1 MVIMHSGYEVEVDAE
16 LNGLSLGGVG
26 SGTTIDGIAVIGSQD
41 DGVELWGGTVNL
53 DNVYIKNALD
63 DSLDMDLGYTGT
75 ITNIWI
81 QQAANSD
88 HGIEADNN
96 GGNMTATPITD
107 PTINNITIDG
117 GASADDA
124 IKLREGMG
132 GNFSNAKFIV
142 NNSAEYV
149 LNMADQATLDN
160 NEFSF
165 TNTAFVSSND
175 QIFKGDDTAMTNTMV
190 QRFSA
195 EATNLYGHE

>member
-1 MVIMHSGYEVEVDAE
+1 
-16 LNGLSLGGVG
+16 
-26 SGTTIDGIAVIGSQD
+26 
-41 DGVELWGGTVNL
+41 
-53 DNVYIKNALD
+53 
-63 DSLDMDLGYTGT
+63 MDLGYTGT
-75 ITNIWI
+75 INNIWI

-107 PTINNITIDG
+107 PTINNITIVG

-132 GNFSNAKFIV
+132 GDFNGAKITV
-142 NNSAEYV
+142 NNAAEYV
-149 LNMADQATLDN
+149 LNVADQATIDN
-160 NEFSF
+160 NQFSF

-175 QIFKGDDTAMTNTMV
+175 QIFVGDDTAMTNTML